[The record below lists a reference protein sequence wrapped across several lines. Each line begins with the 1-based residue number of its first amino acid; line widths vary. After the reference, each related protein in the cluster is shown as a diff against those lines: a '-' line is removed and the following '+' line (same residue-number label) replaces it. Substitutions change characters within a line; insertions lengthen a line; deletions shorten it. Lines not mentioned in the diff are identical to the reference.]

1 MMAAAKMAAA
11 TRKQMLVETTFLEGR
26 EILELFE
33 TGIDLLA
40 GQCAEPIDA
49 EAFAAEAAHHRAVDH
64 GAAQL
69 VRIHVLALDVDSRA
83 RQIAHETTRETIA
96 GARRIEHIV

>member
-1 MMAAAKMAAA
+1 MYVITAASMAAAA
-11 TRKQMLVETTFLEGR
+11 RKQRIVDAAFLEGR

-40 GQCAEPIDA
+40 SQRAEPIDA

-69 VRIHVLALDVDSRA
+69 VHVHVPVLYVDSRA
-83 RQIAHETTRETIA
+83 RQIAHETARETIA
-96 GARRIEHIV
+96 GASR